1 MKKICL
7 AMIHWY
13 QRHLSPLIGQE
24 CRFSPSCSHYA
35 EEAIERF
42 GALRGCILA
51 AKRLCRCNPWGGSGY
66 DPVPETWEQ
75 TKRKNK
81 KSAS

>member
-1 MKKICL
+1 MKKVCL

-13 QRHLSPLIGQE
+13 QRHLSPHLGNC
-24 CRFSPSCSHYA
+24 CRFTPSCSHYA

-42 GALRGCILA
+42 GAFRGCILA
-51 AKRLCRCNPWGGSGY
+51 AKRLFRCNPWGGSGY

-75 TKRKNK
+75 RKRKK
-81 KSAS
+81 